1 MQKTVRNQKQSVLS
15 VKLTLFYAI
24 VFLGLGSCQSQSSN
38 QSSTQSTMETHKH
51 TNHLIHETSPYLL
64 QHAHNPVDWY
74 PWGEE
79 ALQKAKDENK
89 MLLISVGYAACHW
102 CHVMEHESFEN
113 EEVAKLMNAHFV
125 CIKVDREERP
135 DIDQIYMSAV
145 QLMTGSGGWPLNCFA
160 LADGRPFYGGTYFP
174 KASWVDI
181 LTKLAHEYDT
191 NPQKVEDYAERLTKG
206 VVESEVITRNENPAK
221 FTTEILD
228 EMVVKWKANFDK
240 VEGGTNRAPK
250 FPLPNN
256 YVFLMRYAA
265 LGHHAYVDEQVELTL
280 NKMAFG
286 GLYDQIGGGFTRYST
301 DKLWKVPHF
310 EKMLYD
316 NGQLISLYSEAF
328 TRYRNPL
335 YKAIVYQSIDFCL
348 RELYA
353 GDGVFYS
360 SLDAD
365 SEGEEGK
372 YYVWTDKEFK
382 TVLGADYEVMKSY
395 YNVGGKADWEHGNNI
410 LLRDETDD
418 KVAKSLKISTDEL
431 GEIVARSNEKLLA
444 HREKRIH
451 PGLDDKSLT
460 SWNALM
466 LKGLADAYIAFEDDK
481 FLKLAKQSAEFITKT
496 QRRTDG
502 GLNHNYKNG
511 TSNING
517 YLEDYALS
525 IEGLVRLYEATF
537 DEKWLI
543 AASELSN
550 YAIVHFYDA
559 SSGMFFFTS
568 NLDPALVAR
577 KMELTDNVIPSS
589 NASMA
594 NALFLVGTLMDNA
607 DFLQKSEAMLNT
619 IQAQMPTYGSGY
631 SHWGNLM
638 LRNVY
643 PLYEIAIAGKD
654 AEEKRTELEK
664 YYIPNK
670 IVLGTKKESKIP
682 LLEGKYVKGETLFYV
697 CVNKA
702 CQLPTSELSE
712 ALGQVK

>member
-1 MQKTVRNQKQSVLS
+1 
-15 VKLTLFYAI
+15 
-24 VFLGLGSCQSQSSN
+24 
-38 QSSTQSTMETHKH
+38 MEDHKH
-51 TNHLIHETSPYLL
+51 TNHLINETSPYLL
-64 QHAHNPVDWY
+64 QHAHNPVEWY

-79 ALQKAKDENK
+79 ALAKAKAENK

-113 EEVAKLMNAHFV
+113 EEVAAVMNEHFV

-174 KASWVDI
+174 TNRWLDV
-181 LTKLAHEYDT
+181 LGKLANEFKN
-191 NPQKVEDYAERLTKG
+191 NPEKVEEYAARLTQG
-206 VVESEVITRNENPAK
+206 VVESEVIAKNENPAK
-221 FTTEILD
+221 FTSEMLD
-228 EMVVKWKANFDK
+228 EMVVKWKASFDTI
-240 VEGGTNRAPK
+240 EGGANRAPK
-250 FPLPNN
+250 FMLPNN
-256 YVFLMRYAA
+256 YNFLMRYAA
-265 LGHHAYVDEQVELTL
+265 LGNHDYIDTQVKLTL
-280 NKMAFG
+280 DKMAYG

-316 NGQLISLYSEAF
+316 NGQLISLYSEAY

-335 YKAIVYQSIDFCL
+335 YKEIVYQSIDFCL

-372 YYVWTDKEFK
+372 YYVWSNEEFK
-382 TVLGADYEVMKSY
+382 LITGDDFGVMKSY
-395 YNVGGKADWEHGNNI
+395 YNIGGKADWEHGNNI
-410 LLRDETDD
+410 LLRNDTDS
-418 KVAKSLKISTDEL
+418 KVAESLGITAEEL
-431 GEIVARSNEKLLA
+431 SKIVARSNAALLA

-466 LKGLADAYIAFEDDK
+466 LQGLTNAYISFGDER
-481 FLKLAKQSAEFITKT
+481 FLNLAIKSAEFITIT
-496 QRRTDG
+496 QRREDG

-511 TSNING
+511 KSNING
-517 YLEDYALS
+517 YLEDYSQS
-525 IEGLVRLYEATF
+525 IEGLFKLYEATF
-537 DEKWLI
+537 DEKWLVE
-543 AASELSN
+543 AEKLSQ
-550 YAIVHFYDA
+550 YAITHFYDEK
-559 SSGMFFFTS
+559 SGMFFFTS
-568 NLDPALVAR
+568 DLDPALVAR

-589 NASMA
+589 NSSMA
-594 NALFLVGTLMDNA
+594 NALFLVGTVMDNR
-607 DFLQKSEAMLNT
+607 DFLAKSETMLNN
-619 IQAQMPTYGSGY
+619 IQNQMPGYGAGY

-638 LRNVY
+638 LRNVH
-643 PLYEIAIAGKD
+643 PLYEIAITGNEAI
-654 AEEKRTELEK
+654 EKRGELEK

-670 IVLGTKKESKIP
+670 IVLGGENESQIP
-682 LLEGKYVKGETLFYV
+682 LLAGKYVKGETMFYV

-702 CQLPTSELSE
+702 CQLPTVSLDA
-712 ALGQVK
+712 ALGQIK

>member
-1 MQKTVRNQKQSVLS
+1 MP
-15 VKLTLFYAI
+15 A
-24 VFLGLGSCQSQSSN
+24 
-38 QSSTQSTMETHKH
+38 HKH

-64 QHAHNPVDWY
+64 QHAHNPVNWY

-79 ALQKAKDENK
+79 ALNKAKTENK
-89 MLLISVGYAACHW
+89 ILLISVGYAACHW

-113 EEVAKLMNAHFV
+113 EEVAELMNKYFV

-174 KASWVDI
+174 KDSWMDI
-181 LTKLAHEYDT
+181 LSKLANEYQT
-191 NPQKVEDYAERLTKG
+191 NPKKVEEYADRLTKG
-206 VVESEVITRNENPAK
+206 VKESELITRNETPAN
-221 FTTEILD
+221 FSTETLD
-228 EMVVKWKANFDK
+228 EMVVKWKSNFDTI
-240 VEGGTNRAPK
+240 EGGSNRAPK

-256 YVFLMRYAA
+256 YQFLMRYAA
-265 LGHHAYVDEQVELTL
+265 LGHHTFVDDQVQLTL
-280 NKMAFG
+280 QKMAFG

-328 TRYRNPL
+328 TRYRNPI
-335 YKAIVYQSIDFCL
+335 YKQTVYQTIEFCL
-348 RELYA
+348 RELHA
-353 GDGVFYS
+353 GNGIFYS

-372 YYVWTDKEFK
+372 YYVWTQQEFK
-382 TVLGADYEVMKSY
+382 TVLGNDFEVMKTY

-410 LLRDETDD
+410 LLRNDTDEQ
-418 KVAKSLKISTDEL
+418 VAKSLNITTQEL
-431 GEIVARSNEKLLA
+431 SETVARANEKLLA

-466 LKGLADAYIAFEDDK
+466 LKGLADAYIAFNDDK
-481 FLKLAKQSAEFITKT
+481 FLKIAQQTANFITVT
-496 QRRTDG
+496 QRRNDG
-502 GLNHNYKNG
+502 GLNHNYKND

-537 DEKWLI
+537 EEKWLNE
-543 AASELSN
+543 ATKLSH
-550 YAIVHFYDA
+550 YAITHFYD
-559 SSGMFFFTS
+559 STSGMFFFTS
-568 NLDPALVAR
+568 DLDPALVAR

-594 NALFLVGTLMDNA
+594 NALFLVGTVLDNA
-607 DFLQKSEAMLNT
+607 DFLDKSENMLHT
-619 IQAQMPTYGSGY
+619 IQHQLSSYGSGY

-638 LRNVY
+638 LRHVY
-643 PLYEIAIAGKD
+643 PMYEVAITGQNAD
-654 AEEKRTELEK
+654 EKRSELEQ

-670 IVLGTKKESKIP
+670 IVLGSTKPSNIP
-682 LLEGKYVKGETLFYV
+682 LLTGKYVSAETIYYV
-697 CVNKA
+697 CVDKA
-702 CQLPTSELSE
+702 CQLPTSQLNE
-712 ALGQVK
+712 ALKLIK